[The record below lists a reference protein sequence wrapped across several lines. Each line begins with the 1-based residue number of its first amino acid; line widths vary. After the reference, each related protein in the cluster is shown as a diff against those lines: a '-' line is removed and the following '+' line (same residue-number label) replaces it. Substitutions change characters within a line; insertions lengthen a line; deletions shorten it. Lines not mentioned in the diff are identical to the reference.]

1 MLNFLLQWKLTV
13 TVKDFLEYL
22 KGNICTQ
29 CGFKWIYIMSLCYW
43 ERILLKCKVIAK
55 HEDKV
60 TIFRLLK
67 KQRWLSLLYLQED
80 EIQSDSWTFT
90 RSCTSLWVKAGLWC
104 MSPIYRPELFLLQL
118 SLWAWMQEDQ
128 VLPALWAFQFV
139 ICRTLSLFAIYL
151 AFQCQAH

>member
-1 MLNFLLQWKLTV
+1 MLNFLLQWKLTI

-29 CGFKWIYIMSLCYW
+29 CGFKWVYIMSLCYW

-67 KQRWLSLLYLQED
+67 KQRWLYYTYKRMKFRVIPGLSQGHVPRYGLKQVYDVCLLFTG
-80 EIQSDSWTFT
+80 QSCFSY
-90 RSCTSLWVKAGLWC
+90 S
-104 MSPIYRPELFLLQL
+104 FLC
-118 SLWAWMQEDQ
+118 EHE
-128 VLPALWAFQFV
+128 
-139 ICRTLSLFAIYL
+139 CRKIRYYQHFEHFNL
-151 AFQCQAH
+151 